1 MKTIIAGSRNITDVE
16 VVTRAIER
24 SGIKISLV
32 LSGKAKG
39 VDILGELWARENNI
53 SVEGFLPDW
62 KRFGRS
68 AGLKRN
74 IEMIENADAI
84 RSLRSLISSTVQVLT
99 DVYCFAN
106 VRLLFHHGTYVGPVH
121 KLLYGMGKAE
131 EQHTP

>member
-1 MKTIIAGSRNITDVE
+1 MKTIIAGSRNITDVK

-62 KRFGRS
+62 KRYGRA

-74 IEMIENADAI
+74 IEMIENADA
-84 RSLRSLISSTVQVLT
+84 LIAIWDGKS
-99 DVYCFAN
+99 
-106 VRLLFHHGTYVGPVH
+106 RGT
-121 KLLYGMGKAE
+121 A
-131 EQHTP
+131 HTIKEARKKGIFVFVEISKK